1 MTTTTQNA
9 TKPHDQDTLI
19 RLAGLGKRYGSTPAL
34 SELDLEIGRGEFVA
48 VVGPSGSGKS
58 TLLGLV
64 GLLETPSSGEY
75 ELLGENVAGMADREA
90 SSLRNRRFGFVFQ
103 QFHLLPQLTAWENV
117 ARPLLYAGVPRAERK
132 TRSLTLLNE
141 LGLEHRS
148 HHRATQLSGGEQ
160 QRVAIARALI
170 NDPEVIL
177 ADEPTGNLPHELWSH
192 VLDLLEAEW
201 KNGKTVIVVTH
212 EPGVAARAQRVVR
225 LRDGR
230 LEG

>member
-1 MTTTTQNA
+1 MFALHQPATGTPVVTPHIIELNDVSKEFGGVTVLDAVSMQVPAGAYLALGGVSGAGKTT
-9 TKPHDQDTLI
+9 
-19 RLAGLGKRYGSTPAL
+19 
-34 SELDLEIGRGEFVA
+34 
-48 VVGPSGSGKS
+48 
-58 TLLGLV
+58 
-64 GLLETPSSGEY
+64 
-75 ELLGENVAGMADREA
+75 
-90 SSLRNRRFGFVFQ
+90 
-103 QFHLLPQLTAWENV
+103 
-117 ARPLLYAGVPRAERK
+117 RAERK

-148 HHRATQLSGGEQ
+148 HHRAIQLAGGEQ

-201 KNGKTVIVVTH
+201 KNGKTVIVITH